1 MVRVDG
7 RRAGSTPAPPTQ
19 SIKGGCMTG
28 KRELTDSQ
36 QKDVDEMAG
45 NFGRTLGS
53 NDPEE
58 SDEDFFRGW

>member
-1 MVRVDG
+1 
-7 RRAGSTPAPPTQ
+7 
-19 SIKGGCMTG
+19 MTG